1 MKLVSC
7 HIENFGKLCNQD
19 FQFSDGLNIWIQ
31 KNGWGKSTL
40 AAFLKVM
47 FFEFENERKRTTLE
61 KEREKYRP
69 WQGGIYGGNVV
80 FQVGKKTYRMER
92 TFGEKEKEDRFWLY
106 DESTGLGSEDYTE
119 EVGRELFGIDSF
131 SFQKSIYIV
140 QNQCK
145 METTD
150 AIHAK
155 LGNPMENAWD
165 LENYTMA
172 QKALAKEIHRLQPN
186 RKNGELAGIE
196 AEIEQ
201 LSYGI
206 IQLNRSLERE
216 DILEQGLLEKEQKLE
231 LLQTKQQELEK
242 EQYYNIGEENSR
254 MLREH
259 YEDICKRYK
268 EKEEKL
274 EELEGYFMNGIPKEE
289 EVREVLEL
297 AEEEFR
303 NQIILDQVSLSQEEE
318 QTLQWIREHWNNMY
332 PKEEDLAKCKQWIKE
347 SKNQEN
353 KEQGNAI
360 FTNTKKKVAFL
371 SEEECKQIC
380 HIGIICIILGVLLL
394 VITRIGGIV
403 LIAIGIL
410 CLILGIRRDKEQELG
425 NKKEKPLN
433 KERKKDMD
441 YTKNLTKFLNQY
453 PIPEK
458 KEWSAHLE
466 KIESMILIARQ
477 GQAKKKRLESALKS
491 LYSVTEK
498 IEGFFTKY
506 GMHKEENTNIQLQ
519 KLLVNLES
527 YRLAEGAFSEIAEE
541 KEKFSSEYFMDLLL
555 EEEEVST
562 EREME
567 WQKTIE
573 AVEQLSVSIQED
585 TEQLEVMEE
594 QKKQIEEYQ
603 NRLEILKIEKAEK
616 EKQLNILKKTSE
628 YLQMAK
634 ESFGAKYR
642 TPMEK
647 GVEKYVRYL
656 TGEDISFHI
665 DANLE
670 LKKREKG
677 ALRNLTYYS
686 QGWQD
691 LFGIC
696 MRLAL
701 VDAMYPL
708 EKPFLI
714 LDDPF
719 VNMDESKTK
728 GGMHLL
734 ESAAKEYQ
742 ILYFTCHESRGRNK
756 DFCL

>member
-7 HIENFGKLCNQD
+7 HIENFGKLSNQD

-80 FQVGKKTYRMER
+80 FQVGKKIYRMER

-106 DESTGLGSEDYTE
+106 DESTGLESEDYTE
-119 EVGRELFGIDSF
+119 EVGREIFGIDSF

-155 LGNPMENAWD
+155 LGNPMENTWD

-172 QKALAKEIHRLQPN
+172 QKALAKQIHRLQPN

-196 AEIEQ
+196 LEIEQ
-201 LSYGI
+201 LSYEI
-206 IQLNRSLERE
+206 IQLNRNLEQE
-216 DILEQGLLEKEQKLE
+216 DIIEQRLLEKEQKLE
-231 LLQTKQQELEK
+231 LLQIRQQELER
-242 EQYYNIGEENSR
+242 EQYYSLGEENSR
-254 MLREH
+254 MLQEH
-259 YEDICKRYK
+259 YEDICKRYR

-274 EELEGYFMNGIPKEE
+274 EELESYFINGIPREE

-318 QTLQWIREHWNNMY
+318 QTLHWIRQHWNNMY
-332 PKEEDLAKCKQWIKE
+332 PKEEDLTECKQWIKE
-347 SKNQEN
+347 LKNQES
-353 KEQGNAI
+353 KEQGNTI
-360 FTNTKKKVAFL
+360 FTNSGKKMGFL
-371 SEEECKQIC
+371 SEEERKQIC
-380 HIGIICIILGVLLL
+380 RIGIICIILGVLLF
-394 VITRIGGIV
+394 IATRIGG
-403 LIAIGIL
+403 AILVGIGVL
-410 CLILGIRRDKEQELG
+410 CLVLGIRKRDKEQESD
-425 NKKEKPLN
+425 NKKEKSLHKERN
-433 KERKKDMD
+433 KETE
-441 YTKNLTKFLNQY
+441 YTKNLTEFLNQY

-466 KIESMILIARQ
+466 KIESMILIARE
-477 GQAKKKRLESALKS
+477 GQIKKKKLESALKS
-491 LYSVTEK
+491 LYSVTGK
-498 IEGFFTKY
+498 IEEFFIKY

-527 YRLAEGAFSEIAEE
+527 YRLAEITFSEIEKE
-541 KEKFSSEYFMDLLL
+541 KEKFSSEYPMELLL
-555 EEEEVST
+555 EEEEVSN
-562 EREME
+562 EWEME
-567 WQKTIE
+567 WQQNIE
-573 AVEQLSVSIQED
+573 EVETLSISIQED
-585 TEQLEVMEE
+585 REQLEIMEE
-594 QKKQIEEYQ
+594 QKKQMEKYQ

-616 EKQLNILKKTSE
+616 EKQLNIWKKTSE

-742 ILYFTCHESRGRNK
+742 ILYFTCHESRGNI
-756 DFCL
+756 